1 MQIVVKDRQSL
12 LDIAVQYLGSALAVF
27 ALAERN
33 GISITDRLRDGQV
46 LTWELADTAD
56 AKVQKLYKLRGI
68 CPATDISQNE
78 TEMLLGVT
86 DEYFWGC
93 HIPPFVRPDDGTWGD
108 GGEAL
113 PPHKRDPWEWE
124 EWDGYKSYSVPKFGT
139 EFDNGTNSVRPKRDP
154 LMVNRINS
162 VQRDLEEGKE
172 VVSESGKTLA
182 RIFTDQFNDV
192 FA

>member
-1 MQIVVKDRQSL
+1 MQIVVKEQQSL

-46 LTWELADTAD
+46 LRWELADTAN

-68 CPATDISQNE
+68 CPATDISKKE
-78 TEMLLGVT
+78 TDMLLSVT
-86 DEYFWGC
+86 DEYFNGC
-93 HIPPFVRPDDGTWGD
+93 IIPPFIRPDDGTWD
-108 GGEAL
+108 DDNTFL
-113 PPHKRDPWEWE
+113 PPHKRDPWE
-124 EWDGYKSYSVPKFGT
+124 EWDGYKSYSMPKFGA
-139 EFDNGTNSVRPKRDP
+139 EYDNGTNRVKPQDDT

-172 VVSESGKTLA
+172 IVSESGKTLA